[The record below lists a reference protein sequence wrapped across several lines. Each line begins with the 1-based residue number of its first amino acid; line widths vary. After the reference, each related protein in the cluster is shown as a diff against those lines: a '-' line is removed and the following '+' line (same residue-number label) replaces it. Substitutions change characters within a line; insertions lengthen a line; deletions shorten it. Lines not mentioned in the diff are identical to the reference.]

1 MSLLFIVDQN
11 AINLHTLCSHFTKLC
26 TEQQQQ
32 QKKKHLQSTLELI
45 LNILCQYT

>member
-32 QKKKHLQSTLELI
+32 QQKNLQSTLELI

>member
-32 QKKKHLQSTLELI
+32 KKHLKSTLELI

>member
-32 QKKKHLQSTLELI
+32 QKKKTSTI
-45 LNILCQYT
+45 YSRINS